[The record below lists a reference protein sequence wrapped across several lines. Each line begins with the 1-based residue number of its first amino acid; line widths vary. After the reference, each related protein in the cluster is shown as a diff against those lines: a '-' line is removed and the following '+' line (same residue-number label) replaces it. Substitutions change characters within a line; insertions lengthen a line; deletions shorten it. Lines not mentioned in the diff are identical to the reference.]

1 MNHYKTLISFIQLR
15 CTNHCRNGTWAFCL
29 IPAPPRS
36 KPGAGIGAPE
46 SPLETQSSIANVG
59 SLSLALLCVLSG
71 MASDLHCPLPT
82 QKSPARCAGLLMVPT
97 GQF

>member
-1 MNHYKTLISFIQLR
+1 MKHCKVLIYFIQLR
-15 CTNHCRNGTWAFCL
+15 CTNHSRNGTRAFCL
-29 IPAPPRS
+29 ISAPPRS
-36 KPGAGIGAPE
+36 KPGAGIGEPE
-46 SPLETQSSIANVG
+46 SRLETQSSIANVC